1 MIKNSYKK
9 LSLALTASLFWAIG
23 INGQTDN
30 TLALGIDLDISTV
43 AYIEDE
49 EAIGLDFDPY
59 FYLPKNFNPYYGMVL
74 ELDDIIY
81 LECEEE
87 TNLDSRSGIL
97 LP

>member
-23 INGQTDN
+23 MNGQIGDTFPF
-30 TLALGIDLDISTV
+30 GIDLDISTI

-49 EAIGLDFDPY
+49 EVIDLDFDPY

-87 TNLDSRSGIL
+87 TNLDSRSSIL